1 MKKIIMALALLL
13 AASSVYAMLLPEG
26 SQANVND
33 VSLTDG
39 KISSVTLMDNA
50 EINTPFG
57 KLQATGT
64 ITFNP
69 DGSVESFTPVKS
81 GSFETPAG
89 TFSYAG
95 QEDSSYTTPALEF
108 YPGGS
113 LKKIT
118 LSAETKLVTKAGTLT
133 AQAAP
138 VEFYDQYA
146 AKSFKPK
153 NNFYITIAAG
163 KFKVSKDDFVEFYPS
178 GKFKAFTIEG
188 PASLTTDMGTI
199 SIIGKAKVSTY
210 ENKKIESITV
220 DSVQALKYSDNY
232 IYTAPDSTVYFY
244 SSGKLKE
251 VTAINN
257 EFILGQFK
265 IFNSSSKLKIN
276 FYESGSLIIMDSKYN
291 CNSIDNYEL
300 SPETIFFNPQT
311 PERIIAPVLSYD
323 YYRDYYDEAACYYKE
338 TALTKKDGEVITKTF
353 NTPVKVPSSKEKA
366 YAREPFLL
374 NENSHKIEKVY
385 TCKYVTQKKW
395 QDNSLVDY
403 SVLEEAGY
411 MEFDEDKAESPDTN
425 WDWGR

>member
-26 SQANVND
+26 SQANVSD

-64 ITFNP
+64 ITFNS

-220 DSVQALKYSDNY
+220 DSVQALKYSDNH

-265 IFNSSSKLKIN
+265 VTNVVKETKVK
-276 FYESGSLIIMDSKYN
+276 FYESGSLIVSTCYIN
-291 CNSIDNYEL
+291 FDNYKIYCGDDI
-300 SPETIFFNPQT
+300 IFFNPQA
-311 PERIIAPVLSYD
+311 PERIFASVLAYD
-323 YYRDYYDEAACYYKE
+323 YYGSYNDEAAYCYKV

-353 NTPVKVPSSKEKA
+353 NTPVKVPGSKEAA

-385 TCKYVTQKKW
+385 TYKYVTQKKW

-411 MEFDEDKAESPDTN
+411 MEFDEDKAEAESPDTN
-425 WDWGR
+425 WGR

>member
-26 SQANVND
+26 SQANVSD

-64 ITFNP
+64 ITFNS

-95 QEDSSYTTPALEF
+95 QEDSSYTTTPALEF

-178 GKFKAFTIEG
+178 GKFKEFTIEG

-265 IFNSSSKLKIN
+265 VFNSSSKLKVN
-276 FYESGSLIIMDSKYN
+276 FYESGSLIIIDSKYN

-300 SPETIFFNPQT
+300 SPETIFFNPQA
-311 PERIIAPVLSYD
+311 PERIFVSALIFSDFQYKSQESY
-323 YYRDYYDEAACYYKE
+323 YYKV
-338 TALTKKDGEVITKTF
+338 TALTKKDGEVITETF
-353 NTPVKVPSSKEKA
+353 KTPVKVPGSKEAA

-374 NENSHKIEKVY
+374 NESSHKIEKVY
-385 TCKYVTQKKW
+385 TYKYVTQKMW
-395 QDNSLVDY
+395 ENNSLVDY

-425 WDWGR
+425 SGR

>member
-26 SQANVND
+26 SQANVSD

-64 ITFNP
+64 ITFNS

-178 GKFKAFTIEG
+178 GKFKEFTIEG

-265 IFNSSSKLKIN
+265 VTNRYNKKQVN
-276 FYESGSLIIMDSKYN
+276 FYESGSLIIMNPDSY
-291 CNSIDNYEL
+291 SFIDNYEL
-300 SPETIFFNPQT
+300 SPETIFFNPQA
-311 PERIIAPVLSYD
+311 PERLFVSALKYSGFQYKSQESY
-323 YYRDYYDEAACYYKE
+323 YYKV
-338 TALTKKDGEVITKTF
+338 TAFTKKDGETITKSF
-353 NTPVKVPSSKEKA
+353 NTPVKVPSSNEKA

-385 TCKYVTQKKW
+385 TYKYVTQKKW
-395 QDNSLVDY
+395 EDNSLVDY

-425 WDWGR
+425 SGR